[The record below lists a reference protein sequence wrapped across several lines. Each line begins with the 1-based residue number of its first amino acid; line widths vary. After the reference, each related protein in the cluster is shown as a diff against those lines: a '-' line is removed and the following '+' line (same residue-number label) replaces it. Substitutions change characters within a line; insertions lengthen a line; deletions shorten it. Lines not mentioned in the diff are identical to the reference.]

1 MSRRAAPKANTGA
14 LRREGTPN
22 HDGGQQRFRVGLTHD
37 LLTPGGEPSFGPG
50 PLALL
55 EADPRI
61 EWEYLPQALDHIT
74 PDIMARYDGLYLNSP
89 RVSAASVAR
98 ADRRVRIVA
107 RHGVG
112 YDSVDVRALAAQ
124 GVIVTNTP
132 VAVRRPVAVAAL
144 TFIFALAGRLIE
156 KDRLT
161 RSGRWHERTGHMG
174 LGLTTRTLGVIG
186 AGGIGRELLALARP
200 FGWKMLV
207 ADPYV
212 EPAALSALGA
222 ACMPLEHLL
231 RDADFVVATVL
242 LNDETHHLMNAARFA
257 QMKRSAYFINLSRG
271 PIVDEPALI
280 AALQQGTIA
289 GAGLDVFEQEPVAR
303 DNPLL
308 TMDNV
313 LVTPHALCWTD
324 ECFDAIAREGLQC
337 IADFANGRTPKSVV
351 RVVQEPRNV

>member
-1 MSRRAAPKANTGA
+1 M
-14 LRREGTPN
+14 
-22 HDGGQQRFRVGLTHD
+22 
-37 LLTPGGEPSFGPG
+37 
-50 PLALL
+50 
-55 EADPRI
+55 
-61 EWEYLPQALDHIT
+61 
-74 PDIMARYDGLYLNSP
+74 NSP

-98 ADRRVRIVA
+98 ADCRVRIVS

-112 YDSVDVRALAAQ
+112 YDSVDVRALAAK

-144 TFIFALAGRLIE
+144 TFIFALAGKLIE

-161 RSGRWHERTGHMG
+161 RAGRWHERTSHMG

-212 EPAALSALGA
+212 DAAAVAALGA
-222 ACMPLEHLL
+222 DTHAARAAAARLGL
-231 RDADFVVATVL
+231 RRRDGAAERQTR
-242 LNDETHHLMNAARFA
+242 HMMNAERFA
-257 QMKRSAYFINLSRG
+257 QMKRDAYFINLSRG

-280 AALQQGTIA
+280 AALQSGTIA
-289 GAGLDVFEQEPVAR
+289 GAGIDVFEQEPVAP

-308 TMDNV
+308 KMPNV

-324 ECFDAIAREGLQC
+324 ECFDAIAREGLRC
-337 IADFANGRTPKSVV
+337 MADFANGRTPKSVV
-351 RVVQEPRNV
+351 KVTNDV